1 MNFPIMGPAGL
12 TVTNLAA
19 DKPSPQSLGLAV
31 LFTAA
36 ASGGTAP
43 LQFKWWVFDGSV
55 WSVAQDWSTSNSF
68 NWIPAAGGDY
78 IIGVWARSSG
88 NTADAAENAI
98 GVRNFAITAPD
109 VSLVHAFA
117 EVPYT
122 IHITASQGYSW
133 FATPGNLLKY
143 QPVALPLSVTSWLK
157 RLAPA

>member
-78 IIGVWARSSG
+78 IIGVWARSNG
-88 NTADAAENAI
+88 NTADAAENNAI
-98 GVRNFAITAPD
+98 GVLNFAVTAPA
-109 VSLVHAFA
+109 VSLVHAFDD
-117 EVPYT
+117 VPYA
-122 IHITASQGYSW
+122 IRITASQGCW
-133 FATPGNLLKY
+133 FATSVNFSEY
-143 QPVALPLSVTSWLK
+143 QPAALPLSVL
-157 RLAPA
+157 RG